1 MRQSEPV
8 MPKIDKS
15 KVGVPAGEGVG
26 VAIVDSVIDAT
37 LVDP

>member
-1 MRQSEPV
+1 

-15 KVGVPAGEGVG
+15 KVGVPASDGVI
-26 VAIVDSVIDAT
+26 VAIGDSVIDAT